1 VSAVLAVSAPA
12 SLDAHSLLVASSPA
26 ARAVVPA
33 PPSRIELRFNNRI
46 ERRLSAVELVGPR
59 GERYPAPVLDD
70 GPPDRLRAGVPA
82 LAPGVYRVE
91 WRVLSTDGHVVTG
104 TYTFT
109 IRP

>member
-1 VSAVLAVSAPA
+1 MSAVLAVSAPA
-12 SLDAHSLLVASSPA
+12 CLGAHSLLITSSPA
-26 ARAVVPA
+26 AGAVVDA
-33 PPSRIELRFNNRI
+33 PPSQIELRFNNRI
-46 ERRLSAVELVGPR
+46 ERRLSRVELVGPR
-59 GERYPAPVLDD
+59 GERYPAPALDD

-82 LAPGVYRVE
+82 LAPGAYRVE